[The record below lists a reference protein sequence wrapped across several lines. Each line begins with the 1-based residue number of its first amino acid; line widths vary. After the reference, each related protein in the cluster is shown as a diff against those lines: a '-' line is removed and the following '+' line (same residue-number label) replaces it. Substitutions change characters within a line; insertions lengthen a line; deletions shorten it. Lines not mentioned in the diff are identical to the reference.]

1 MYMNDSLYD
10 IIIDARMINHS
21 GIGRFLREIIFRL
34 SRSFKLFL
42 ILPHDGISYAVQYG
56 LNYRLSQ
63 IPIYHP
69 AEHFLFFRDSYKG
82 KVFWSPHYNVPF
94 FLFPGTKRVTTIHDL
109 NHIVLSA
116 DLKFPRN
123 VYAKI
128 LMRLALLLSNKIIT
142 VSDFTR
148 SEINLN
154 IPGYNKKIKVIH
166 LGIKERGEVNID
178 FVRTKYSFPQKFMLF
193 VGNVKPHKN
202 IKVILQ
208 AMNLLP
214 DEMLMNMPLVI
225 VGEKEGFLTKD
236 NTLNSLLMNPLLS
249 KYVHFLGFI
258 DDRDLDSVYAASS
271 LFVFPSLYEG
281 FGFPPLEA
289 MQNNVPVLCSL
300 TTSLPEVCGNAVTYF
315 NPNDPQE
322 LAQKISDFISNPPN
336 RLSIS
341 KVYEQHLRNFNW
353 EECTEKYIQVFDNLT
368 HSIPNQ

>member
-1 MYMNDSLYD
+1 MKNSFYD

-21 GIGRFLREIIFRL
+21 GIGRYLREIIFRL

-42 ILPHDGISYAVQYG
+42 ILPYGDISYPLQYG
-56 LNYRLSQ
+56 LDYRLSN

-69 AEHFLFFRDSYKG
+69 AEHFLFFMDSYRG

-94 FLFPGTKRVTTIHDL
+94 FLFPSTKRVTTIHDL

-116 DLKFPRN
+116 ELKFPRN
-123 VYAKI
+123 LYANI
-128 LMRLALLLSNKIIT
+128 LMRFALLLSNKIIT
-142 VSDFTR
+142 VSNFTR
-148 SEINLN
+148 SEINFN

-166 LGIKERGEVNID
+166 SGLKERGDVNVD
-178 FVRTKYSFPQKFMLF
+178 HVRTKYSLPQNFMLF

-214 DEMLMNMPLVI
+214 DEILQNMPLVI
-225 VGEKEGFLTKD
+225 VGKKEGFLTND
-236 NTLNSLLMNPLLS
+236 NSLNSLLMNPSFS

-258 DDRDLDSVYAASS
+258 DDKDLDSVYTASS
-271 LFVFPSLYEG
+271 LFIFPSLYEG

-289 MQNNVPVLCSL
+289 MQNNVPVLCAS
-300 TTSLPEVCGNAVTYF
+300 TSSLPEVCGNAVTYF
-315 NPNDPQE
+315 NPNNPQE
-322 LAQKISDFISNPPN
+322 LAQKISDFISNPSKS
-336 RLSIS
+336 LSIS

-353 EECTEKYIQVFDNLT
+353 DECTEIYTQIFDSLI
-368 HSIPNQ
+368 HSSHNQ